1 MLRLTLAVA
10 VTFWALGA
18 LPRLGVVAAT
28 PTSWLP
34 PQATHSDGPYKV
46 PVVVLDAQRKPV
58 PDLQPRD
65 FVVRANG
72 APREPVSVERADQ
85 GARTFLVIIDRD
97 TLSGADGRSAALVAG
112 TLIDALPAQD
122 GVELVT
128 LPAINQRA
136 TPTLDRTA
144 LRAALSQV
152 NGRLDQVKAVGW
164 NVLIDALS
172 GDNTIIA
179 REARVRAAELLS
191 SVSGY
196 LDDLRGRPGQVV
208 VVLLS
213 NRIVTGNWN
222 EPEVHRTAAVAAAFG
237 APIYVLPLYGEA
249 WTHAGGA
256 AAGMRALAE
265 LTGGAVIP
273 VVKDSAGAAR
283 RVLQE
288 AAALY
293 VVAVPRSASDD
304 GDHPAELSVALSRAG
319 ATVRSPSRLMMPLEQ
334 GAVISPFLTQS
345 HINWSTVTIRPRDLR
360 LVREAGTDRGRSLPD
375 DHPAMSAIKRAG
387 ELIEQ
392 SLRDV
397 RVMAAD
403 EQYEEHVKRELP
415 SRDVPF
421 SDRVLLGQF
430 FLASAPSVD
439 ETWIAF
445 CDVASV
451 DGVAV
456 TDWDHGLD
464 AAFSGPIDAAVKS
477 AAAIDQQGVRF
488 HIGTLQRRTVNPMLP
503 LLFLQARHRERFR
516 FDPHGQDKIEGVTL
530 QRIDYVE
537 QAQPTLARAI
547 RNNNWSDVRTEGTY
561 WIDAATGRV
570 LKATVLWDE
579 GMFLKTELTVTYAAT
594 SVAAITP
601 ATVREVYSTLSDV
614 RAAGLLIEATAHYT
628 HWRALGSMK

>member
-1 MLRLTLAVA
+1 MTLAVA
-10 VTFWALGA
+10 VTFWALGS
-18 LPRLGVVAAT
+18 LGRLVVVAAT
-28 PTSWLP
+28 STSP
-34 PQATHSDGPYKV
+34 PMPQAAAPAGLLKV
-46 PVVVLDAQRKPV
+46 PVVVLDAHQKPV
-58 PDLQPRD
+58 TNLQPGD
-65 FVVRANG
+65 FAVRADG
-72 APREPVSVERADQ
+72 APREVVSVERSDQ
-85 GARTFLVIIDRD
+85 GARTFLILIDRD
-97 TLSGADGRSAALVAG
+97 TLSGADGRSAVQVAG
-112 TLIDALPAQD
+112 TIIDGLPAQD

-128 LPAINQRA
+128 LPATNLRV

-164 NVLIDALS
+164 NVLIDALG
-172 GDNTIIA
+172 GDSILA
-179 REARVRAAELLS
+179 REARSRAAELLT
-191 SVSGY
+191 SVSRY
-196 LDDLRGRPGQVV
+196 LDDLRGRPGHVI

-222 EPEVHRTAAVAAAFG
+222 EVEVQRTAAVAAAFG

-256 AAGMRALAE
+256 ATGMRVLAE

-293 VVAVPRSASDD
+293 VVGVPRSASDT
-304 GDHPAELSVALSRAG
+304 GDHPAQLKVAVSLAG
-319 ATVRSPSRLMMPLEQ
+319 ATVRSPSRLMMPLEK
-334 GAVISPFLTQS
+334 GAVISPFLAQS

-360 LVREAGTDRGRSLPD
+360 LVREAGTDRGKSLAN
-375 DHPAMSAIKRAG
+375 DHPAMSALTRAG

-392 SLRDV
+392 NLRDV

-403 EQYEEHVKRELP
+403 ERYEEHVKRELP

-421 SDRVLLGQF
+421 SDRVLLGQL
-430 FLASAPSVD
+430 FLANAPSVD

-445 CDVASV
+445 RDVASV

-464 AAFSGPIDAAVKS
+464 AAFSGPIDAAVKT
-477 AAAIDQQGVRF
+477 AAAIDQQGLRF
-488 HIGTLQRRTVNPMLP
+488 HIGTLKRRTVSPMLP

-516 FDPHGQDKIEGVTL
+516 FDPRGQDKIEGVTV

-547 RNNNWSDVRTEGTY
+547 RNNNWSDVRTQGTF
-561 WIDAATGRV
+561 WIDGATGRV
-570 LKATVLWDE
+570 LKATVVWDE
-579 GMFLKTELTVTYAAT
+579 GMFLKTELTATYAAT
-594 SVAAITP
+594 AVAGITP
-601 ATVREVYSTLSDV
+601 VTLREVYSTLS
-614 RAAGLLIEATAHYT
+614 ATGLLIEATARYSN
-628 HWRALGSMK
+628 WRAVGSMK